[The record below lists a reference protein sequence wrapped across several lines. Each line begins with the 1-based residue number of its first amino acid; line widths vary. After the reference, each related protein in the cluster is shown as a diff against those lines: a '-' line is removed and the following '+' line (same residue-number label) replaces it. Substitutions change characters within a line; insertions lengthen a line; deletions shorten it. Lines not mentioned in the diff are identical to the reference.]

1 MTVIHST
8 PKGKAK
14 SIESE
19 DIRQS
24 KKKKTTTTKKKTKRM
39 TKKTKEEEEDQNRI
53 RDCCLIFSLDARDQS
68 RDVLDDRRKES
79 RLDRVQRKNHD

>member
-1 MTVIHST
+1 MPAIHST

-24 KKKKTTTTKKKTKRM
+24 KKMKKTTTKKTKRM
-39 TKKTKEEEEDQNRI
+39 TKKTKEEEEDQNWI

-68 RDVLDDRRKES
+68 RDVLGDRRKES
-79 RLDRVQRKNHD
+79 RLDHVQRKNHD